1 MRAAP
6 APDAAHL
13 HMMPVSPGILAFEG
27 WLRGNTTQSALQG
40 VVAVLFIGV
49 ALLHARK
56 TRYADS
62 SKDCARGTNTMLPP
76 FNRALAMTVYVFWVG
91 YGSFILGGYAVSFSG
106 SKLAWFAL
114 VSCVLLVL
122 LAGAFLLRFI
132 WRTANNK

>member
-1 MRAAP
+1 
-6 APDAAHL
+6 
-13 HMMPVSPGILAFEG
+13 
-27 WLRGNTTQSALQG
+27 
-40 VVAVLFIGV
+40 
-49 ALLHARK
+49 
-56 TRYADS
+56 
-62 SKDCARGTNTMLPP
+62 MLPP